1 MEYKLDALNIDKDG
15 SYIFVSK
22 NGREYILGTCTTIPA
37 PGRGEFAL
45 DITVIFDYE
54 KPFND
59 GTGETHPGFV
69 NFFFGEDYEECARQ
83 YIDIYEEENKE
94 LLFGKKITQK
104 MLDVLN
110 EELLAKGCIFRYEV
124 KNRNEDGSINT
135 IHRVLPDNTW
145 IDSYI
150 INATEDFYKWF
161 EEFFKEYGIEISY
174 NNTGS
179 ICWANN

>member
-1 MEYKLDALNIDKDG
+1 MNYKLDALNVSKDG
-15 SYIFVSK
+15 GYIFVSK
-22 NGREYILGTCTTIPA
+22 NGREYELADCTTIPA
-37 PGRGEFAL
+37 LGRAKRAY
-45 DITVIFDYE
+45 DATVIFDFE

-59 GTGETHPGFV
+59 GSGDTYCDIV
-69 NFFFGEDYEECARQ
+69 NFFFGTDYEECARQ

-94 LLFGKKITQK
+94 LLFGKRITQK

-174 NNTGS
+174 NNTKS
-179 ICWANN
+179 ICWAKK